1 MNQAHA
7 LEQNIKDYN
16 NKEIVLAKEELIIYT
31 KDKNQE
37 LKLELSKEFQI
48 VNLRLLDIQK

>member
-1 MNQAHA
+1 LNQAHA